1 MTVRQKLGI
10 ASALIALAVVL
21 IGLSQVL
28 STPEGL
34 AAIEKVTQDEEALFK
49 EVFSQGEA
57 FSTKE
62 GRYPHHKAYVTNA
75 ASGDAEV
82 AGFVFYTVEIE
93 PNEFGYESRLEFLV
107 GMTVDGTITGI
118 KLIDHFEPFGY
129 FSIEPE
135 EFAAQ
140 FDGKSILDRF
150 EQGDDIEAISRA
162 TITIDSAARV
172 IRLSARK
179 IARQYL
185 EEQRQ

>member
-1 MTVRQKLGI
+1 MTVQKKLGF
-10 ASALIALAVVL
+10 AGALICIAVAL

-34 AAIEKVTQDEEALFK
+34 AAIERVTTDEEALFK
-49 EVFSQGEA
+49 EVFPPGEA

-62 GRYPHHKAYVTNA
+62 GRYPHYKAYVTNPDT
-75 ASGDAEV
+75 GEPEV
-82 AGFVFYTVEIE
+82 TGLVFYTVEIE
-93 PNEFGYESRLEFLV
+93 PDEFGYESRLEFLV
-107 GMTVDGTITGI
+107 GMTTGGTITGI

-135 EFAAQ
+135 EFAEQ
-140 FDGKSILDRF
+140 FDQKSILDRF
-150 EQGDDIEAISRA
+150 EQGRDIEAISRA

-172 IRLSARK
+172 IRLASRK

-185 EEQRQ
+185 EETQQ

>member
-1 MTVRQKLGI
+1 MSVQKRLGF
-10 ASALIALAVVL
+10 AGALVALALVL

-34 AAIEKVTQDEEALFK
+34 AAIEQVTQDEVALFK
-49 EVFSQGEA
+49 EVFPQGEA
-57 FSTKE
+57 FSTKS
-62 GRYPHHKAYVTNA
+62 GRHPHHKAYVTDA
-75 ASGDAEV
+75 DTGEAEV
-82 AGFVFYTVEIE
+82 VGFVFYTVEIE
-93 PNEFGYESRLEFLV
+93 PDEFGYESRLEFLV

-135 EFAAQ
+135 EFVRQ
-140 FDGKSILDRF
+140 FDEKSILDRF

-185 EEQRQ
+185 EEQQR

>member
-1 MTVRQKLGI
+1 MTVQNKVRFAG
-10 ASALIALAVVL
+10 ALVAFAVIL

-34 AAIEKVTQDEEALFK
+34 AAIEKVAQDEEALFK
-49 EVFSQGEA
+49 EVFPQGEA

-75 ASGDAEV
+75 DSGEAEV
-82 AGFVFYTVEIE
+82 VGFVFYTVEIE
-93 PNEFGYESRLEFLV
+93 PNEFGYESKLEFLV
-107 GMTVDGTITGI
+107 GMTIDGTITGI

-135 EFAAQ
+135 EFAEQ
-140 FDGKSILDRF
+140 FDNKSILDRF

-179 IARQYL
+179 IARQFL